1 MGWPLFFSYVCV
13 MKYLLSF
20 LLLTTLCSRIEAQ
33 RLAPVDTLKQQNRT
47 FGDLQAL
54 TQQMDGFGAIFF
66 FNPTQILPDAADL
79 YQLGCTT
86 FARPQTL
93 LKPLTFSALPHL
105 GFGYGFGAQGAQRI
119 RVDFEQAFTHGVLFN
134 LRYDRWQRTGFIRSD
149 ELRFSQLQLN
159 LYQSGKRHAVL
170 LHFGNANDDRQW
182 AGGLASYTSL
192 GSIAMDLLPVVKE
205 TARTQKNSYLGS
217 LDFRYRLFGDSVNA
231 LYLTTE
237 HQYQLSKRLYL
248 EEGPLSTFYPQTY
261 FSPDSCA
268 DAFDQQRIENR
279 MGLQVLKLGLEWN
292 TQMGLRQRKWSDAL
306 TQYDTLEVNWHNQ
319 LLFKRATHYF
329 AHENEFNIIG
339 AAQGWHAN
347 STYHWAQ
354 KNWKVAVEHHYANEW
369 PMLLQR
375 AYQSNLTNY
384 FWSNP
389 RKQFYQ
395 ELSALGAFQN
405 VAKTLSAQMKWSLIQ
420 YKNAYRFDPQQLLW
434 STTTAASAGQLATI
448 QTDIC
453 YTLPI
458 NTKTPSN
465 GAWVLGSKY
474 KYLAQKDA
482 FLPKHQAALT
492 LAWQGGIFKDKRLNM
507 RVEGQVTY
515 QSVSKTLVYL
525 PFMESIDWGAS
536 QLGTMNT
543 AYLNAQFNVALEVKT
558 FRFFVNVANLGSYW
572 NAAQLSTVQ
581 GYPFPTMQIRLG
593 LTWDFWN

>member
-1 MGWPLFFSYVCV
+1 
-13 MKYLLSF
+13 MKYFLSF
-20 LLLTTLCSRIEAQ
+20 LLLTSLYSRIEAQ
-33 RLAPVDTLKQQNRT
+33 VLAPIDTLKLETRT

-54 TQQMDGFGAIFF
+54 TQQMDGFGANFF
-66 FNPTQILPDAADL
+66 FNPQQILSDATDL

-86 FARPQTL
+86 FAKPLTL

-119 RVDFEQAFTHGVLFN
+119 RVDFEQAFAHRVLFN
-134 LRYDRWQRTGFIRSD
+134 LRYDRWQRTGFIRAD
-149 ELRFSQLQLN
+149 DLRYSQLQLN
-159 LYQSGKRHAVL
+159 LYQTGKRHEVL
-170 LHFGNANDDRQW
+170 LHFGNASDDRQW
-182 AGGLASYTSL
+182 AGGLASYAAL

-205 TARTQKNSYLGS
+205 SSRTQKNAYHAS
-217 LDFRYRLFGDSVNA
+217 LDFRYRLFGDSLHAFNLA
-231 LYLTTE
+231 TQ
-237 HQYQLSKRLYL
+237 HQYQLQKRLYL

-268 DAFDQQRIENR
+268 DVFDQQLLENR
-279 MGLQVLKLGLEWN
+279 VGLQAQIPGLEWN
-292 TQMGLRQRKWSDAL
+292 SQIGLRQRLWSDAL
-306 TQYDTLEVNWHNQ
+306 MQYDTLEINWHNHLQ
-319 LLFKRATHYF
+319 LKRAAHNL
-329 AHENEFNIIG
+329 AHENEFNISG

-347 STYHWAQ
+347 STYRWAQ
-354 KNWKVAVEHHYANEW
+354 KNWKVAVEHRFANEW
-369 PMLLQR
+369 PLLLQR
-375 AYQSNLTNY
+375 VYQSNLTNY

-389 RKQFYQ
+389 QKQFFQ
-395 ELSALGAFQN
+395 ELSALGAYQN
-405 VAKTLSAQMKWSLIQ
+405 NAKTLSARMKLSLIQ
-420 YKNAYRFDPQQLLW
+420 YKNAYRFDPLLMLW
-434 STTTAASAGQLATI
+434 STAATASAGQLASL
-448 QTDIC
+448 QTDIS
-453 YTLPI
+453 YTLP
-458 NTKTPSN
+458 NNKETPSN
-465 GAWVLGSKY
+465 GAWALGSKY

-492 LAWQGGIFKDKRLNM
+492 LAWQGGVFKDKRLNM

-536 QLGTMNT
+536 QLGTVNA

-581 GYPFPTMQIRLG
+581 GYPLPTMQIRLG